1 MLNVSVPFVLAVA
14 LLLGVIA
21 GAITFAV
28 TKNQTHAWWAFF
40 GGVALVPAS
49 LVVFVLVVSFS
60 PMR

>member
-1 MLNVSVPFVLAVA
+1 MVNVSVPFVLAAA

-28 TKNQTHAWWAFF
+28 TNNQTHAWRAFF

-49 LVVFVLVVSFS
+49 LAVFVLVVSFS